1 MEHKDISL
9 EAARTAL
16 RLAAAEKKETTMV
29 EAILKL
35 LRGSVRP
42 VTVYISFAAVA
53 GFFAFGEVEAAKFVA
68 AVFASPAM
76 IWWFSTRQRQRDNG
90 A

>member
-1 MEHKDISL
+1 
-9 EAARTAL
+9 
-16 RLAAAEKKETTMV
+16 MV

-42 VTVYISFAAVA
+42 LTVYMSFAAVA

-76 IWWFSTRQRQRDNG
+76 VWWFATRQRQRDDG